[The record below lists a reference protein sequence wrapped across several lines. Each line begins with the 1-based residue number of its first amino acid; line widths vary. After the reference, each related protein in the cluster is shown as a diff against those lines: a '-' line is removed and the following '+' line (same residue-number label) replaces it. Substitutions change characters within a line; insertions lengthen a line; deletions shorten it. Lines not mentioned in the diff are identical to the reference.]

1 MEQAL
6 SFAETFGLKPIKLDC
21 KSESGKN
28 VTLNFLDS
36 NKEIDQDG
44 VSLSNYENLNFED
57 KDLLKQLV
65 FLLDKFC
72 VSDAAYHELSM
83 IYDDMPRKYLLIQC
97 REDINKIYHIER
109 LPGNKPGAMIN
120 LNSELQRMIKF
131 QLNKGVKDNKFQI
144 KFSGDGARVSRI
156 SNFVIFSVAI
166 LTNEI
171 NLSYNQLNTLAVVKC
186 DENYEN
192 LRDSCKPLFD
202 QLSEIS
208 EKKQITVDEQN
219 FEIDLFVGGDMK
231 FLQILLGLGGSTGDF
246 ACPWC
251 KIHKQDRHDVTKE
264 WNCYHSAEFFR
275 STQEISE
282 LAGLSKNK
290 FGVKHKPLLKV
301 SLDHFIPDELH
312 LMLRITDIFL
322 RNLILDCKDKDEH

>member
-21 KSESGKN
+21 KTESGKN

-44 VSLSNYENLNFED
+44 VSLSNYENLNLED

-144 KFSGDGARVSRI
+144 KFSCDGARVSRI

-208 EKKQITVDEQN
+208 EK
-219 FEIDLFVGGDMK
+219 
-231 FLQILLGLGGSTGDF
+231 
-246 ACPWC
+246 
-251 KIHKQDRHDVTKE
+251 
-264 WNCYHSAEFFR
+264 
-275 STQEISE
+275 
-282 LAGLSKNK
+282 
-290 FGVKHKPLLKV
+290 
-301 SLDHFIPDELH
+301 
-312 LMLRITDIFL
+312 
-322 RNLILDCKDKDEH
+322 

>member
-1 MEQAL
+1 
-6 SFAETFGLKPIKLDC
+6 
-21 KSESGKN
+21 
-28 VTLNFLDS
+28 
-36 NKEIDQDG
+36 
-44 VSLSNYENLNFED
+44 LSNYENLNFED

-83 IYDDMPRKYLLIQC
+83 IYDDMPRKYLFIQC
-97 REDINKIYHIER
+97 RENINKIYHIER

-131 QLNKGVKDNKFQI
+131 QLNKGVKDNKFQS

-156 SNFVIFSVAI
+156 SNFAIFSVAI

-208 EKKQITVDEQN
+208 EK
-219 FEIDLFVGGDMK
+219 
-231 FLQILLGLGGSTGDF
+231 
-246 ACPWC
+246 
-251 KIHKQDRHDVTKE
+251 
-264 WNCYHSAEFFR
+264 
-275 STQEISE
+275 
-282 LAGLSKNK
+282 
-290 FGVKHKPLLKV
+290 
-301 SLDHFIPDELH
+301 
-312 LMLRITDIFL
+312 
-322 RNLILDCKDKDEH
+322 